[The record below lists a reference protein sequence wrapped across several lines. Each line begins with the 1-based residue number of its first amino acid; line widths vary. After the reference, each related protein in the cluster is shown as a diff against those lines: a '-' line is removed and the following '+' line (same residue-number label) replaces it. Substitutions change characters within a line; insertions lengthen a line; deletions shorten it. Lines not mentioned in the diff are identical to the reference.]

1 MPLLHG
7 LIGLL
12 GIGLLGVA
20 AGYEAMA
27 LLAVMVWKM
36 RRTRS
41 VCGESAQQ
49 PVTLLKPLC
58 GAEPGLYENLRSF
71 CLQDYPQYQ
80 IVFGIQDEADPAL
93 AIVARLIHEFPAL
106 PMDVVISGQQHG
118 SNRKISSLINMVTR
132 ARHDVLMI
140 ADSDA
145 MVGPNYLSSMV
156 APLTDPGVGLVTC
169 VYRGMSTS
177 NVWSRLGAMYV
188 NEWYMPSVLLAWLF
202 GHREYAS
209 GLTLCLR
216 RDTLQAIG
224 GLRRLAN
231 HLADDYE
238 LGAMVRAAGL
248 RIALS
253 SYVPRTEHSEPTL
266 DQLVDHET
274 RWMHT
279 IRVLRPKSFRFL
291 FLSFGLPLAL
301 TGLVMSSE
309 LSGAGPLAT
318 TLFLTALLTRL
329 ALFSIPKLSSRDFS
343 FTDLCLLPVRDLL
356 LCWVWLRALRSS
368 VVSWRGNEFAVDAQG
383 IMRSLS

>member
-1 MPLLHG
+1 MPLIHALT
-7 LIGLL
+7 GLL
-12 GIGLLGVA
+12 GIVLLCVA
-20 AGYEAMA
+20 AGYQAMA
-27 LLAVMVWKM
+27 LLAVLVWTV
-36 RRTRS
+36 RRRR
-41 VCGESAQQ
+41 VPRDQPAL

-80 IVFGIQDEADPAL
+80 IVFGIQDAADPAV
-93 AIVARLIHEFPAL
+93 AIVARLIREFPAL
-106 PMDVVISGQQHG
+106 PIDMVVNGKQHG
-118 SNRKISSLINMVTR
+118 SNRKISSLINMVPR

-145 MVGPNYLSSMV
+145 LVGPDYLSSMV
-156 APLTDPGVGLVTC
+156 APLADAGVGLVTC
-169 VYRGMSTS
+169 VYRGMPTS
-177 NVWSRLGAMYV
+177 KVWSRLGAMYV

-224 GLRRLAN
+224 GLRRLSN

-238 LGAMVRAAGL
+238 LGALIRAAGL

-253 SYVPRTEHSEPTL
+253 SYVPRTEHAEPSL

-274 RWMHT
+274 RWMRT

-301 TGLVMSSE
+301 AGLAMSAE
-309 LSGAGPLAT
+309 LPTAAPLSTA
-318 TLFLTALLTRL
+318 LFLTALGTRL
-329 ALFSIPKLSSRDFS
+329 ALFGIPKLSSRDFS
-343 FTDLCLLPVRDLL
+343 FTDLWLLPARDLL

-368 VVSWRGNEFAVDAQG
+368 VVTWRGTEFAVDAQG

>member
-1 MPLLHG
+1 MPLYHV

-12 GIGLLGVA
+12 GIGSLCVA

-27 LLAVMVWKM
+27 LLAVLIWKV
-36 RRTRS
+36 RRVRTPS
-41 VCGESAQQ
+41 SQPAQ
-49 PVTLLKPLC
+49 PITVLKPLC

-93 AIVARLIHEFPAL
+93 QIVARLIQEFPTL
-106 PMDVVISGQQHG
+106 PMDVVVSGKQHG
-118 SNRKISSLINMVTR
+118 SNRKISSLINMVPR

-145 MVGPNYLSSMV
+145 LVGPDYLSSMV
-156 APLTDPGVGLVTC
+156 APLSDPGVGLVTC
-169 VYRGMSTS
+169 VYRGMPTS
-177 NVWSRLGAMYV
+177 KVWSRLGAMYV
-188 NEWYMPSVLLAWLF
+188 NEWYMPSVLLARMF

-216 RDTLQAIG
+216 RATLQAIG
-224 GLRRLAN
+224 GLRRLSN

-238 LGAMVRAAGL
+238 LGALVRATGL

-253 SYVPRTEHSEPTL
+253 THVPRTEHSESSL
-266 DQLVDHET
+266 DHLVDHET
-274 RWMHT
+274 RWMRT

-301 TGLVMSSE
+301 AGLAMSAE
-309 LSGAGPLAT
+309 LPSAASLSTA
-318 TLFLTALLTRL
+318 LFLTALVTRL
-329 ALFSIPKLSSRDFS
+329 ALFSLSKLSSRDFS
-343 FTDLCLLPVRDLL
+343 FTDLCLLPARDLL

-368 VVSWRGNEFAVDAQG
+368 VVTWRGNEFAVDAQG

>member
-1 MPLLHG
+1 MPLLHV
-7 LIGLL
+7 LIGLS
-12 GIGLLGVA
+12 GIVLLCAA

-27 LLAVMVWKM
+27 LLAVLVWTV
-36 RRTRS
+36 RRTRPRR
-41 VCGESAQQ
+41 GQPAQ

-80 IVFGIQDEADPAL
+80 IVFGIQDAADPAV
-93 AIVARLIHEFPAL
+93 AIVARLIDEFPAL
-106 PMDVVISGQQHG
+106 PIDVVVNGKQHG
-118 SNRKISSLINMVTR
+118 SNRKISSLINMVPR
-132 ARHDVLMI
+132 AKHDVLMI

-145 MVGPNYLSSMV
+145 LVGPNYLSSMV
-156 APLTDPGVGLVTC
+156 APLADPGVGLVTC
-169 VYRGMSTS
+169 VYRGMPTS
-177 NVWSRLGAMYV
+177 KVWSRLGAMYV

-238 LGAMVRAAGL
+238 LGALVRGAGL

-253 SYVPRTEHSEPTL
+253 SYVPRTEHAEPSL

-274 RWMHT
+274 RWMRT
-279 IRVLRPKSFRFL
+279 IRVLRPRSFLFL

-301 TGLVMSSE
+301 AGLVMSAE
-309 LSGAGPLAT
+309 LPTAAPLSTA
-318 TLFLTALLTRL
+318 LFLTALGTRL
-329 ALFSIPKLSSRDFS
+329 ALFGIPKLSTRDFS
-343 FTDLCLLPVRDLL
+343 FTDLWLLPARDLL
-356 LCWVWLRALRSS
+356 LCWVWMRALRSS
-368 VVSWRGNEFAVDAQG
+368 VVTWRGTEFEIDAQG

>member
-1 MPLLHG
+1 MPLIHALT
-7 LIGLL
+7 GLL
-12 GIGLLGVA
+12 GIVLLCVA
-20 AGYEAMA
+20 AGYQAMA
-27 LLAVMVWKM
+27 LLAVLVWTV
-36 RRTRS
+36 RRTRVPRGQPS
-41 VCGESAQQ
+41 L

-80 IVFGIQDEADPAL
+80 IVFGIQDAADPAVG
-93 AIVARLIHEFPAL
+93 IVARLIREFPAL
-106 PMDVVISGQQHG
+106 PIDMVVNGKQHG
-118 SNRKISSLINMVTR
+118 SNRKISSLINMVPR
-132 ARHDVLMI
+132 AQHDVLMI

-145 MVGPNYLSSMV
+145 LVGPDYLSSMV
-156 APLTDPGVGLVTC
+156 APLADPGVGLVTC
-169 VYRGMSTS
+169 IYRGLPTS
-177 NVWSRLGAMYV
+177 KVWSRLGAMYV

-224 GLRRLAN
+224 GLRRLCN

-238 LGAMVRAAGL
+238 LGALVRAAGL

-253 SYVPRTEHSEPTL
+253 SYVPRTEHAEPSL

-274 RWMHT
+274 RWMRT

-301 TGLVMSSE
+301 AGLVMSAE
-309 LSGAGPLAT
+309 LPIAGPLSTA
-318 TLFLTALLTRL
+318 LFLTALGTRL
-329 ALFSIPKLSSRDFS
+329 ALFGIPKLSSRDFS
-343 FTDLCLLPVRDLL
+343 FTDLWLLPARDLL
-356 LCWVWLRALRSS
+356 LCWVWMRALRSS
-368 VVSWRGNEFAVDAQG
+368 VVTWRGTEFEIDAQG

>member
-1 MPLLHG
+1 MHLIHV
-7 LIGLL
+7 LIGLS
-12 GIGLLGVA
+12 GIVLLSVA

-27 LLAVMVWKM
+27 LLAVLVWTV
-36 RRTRS
+36 RRRLIPRGRPS
-41 VCGESAQQ
+41 P

-93 AIVARLIHEFPAL
+93 AVVGRLIREFPHL
-106 PMDVVISGQQHG
+106 PIDVVVNGQQHG
-118 SNRKISSLINMVTR
+118 SNRKISSLINMVPR
-132 ARHDVLMI
+132 AEHDVFMI

-145 MVGPNYLSSMV
+145 LVGPDYLSSMV
-156 APLTDPGVGLVTC
+156 APLNDPGVGLVTC
-169 VYRGMSTS
+169 VYRGIPTS
-177 NVWSRLGAMYV
+177 KVWSRLGAMYV

-216 RDTLQAIG
+216 RDTLHGIG
-224 GLRRLAN
+224 GLRRLSN

-238 LGAMVRAAGL
+238 LGALVRAAGL

-253 SYVPRTEHSEPTL
+253 SYVPRTEHAEASL
-266 DQLVDHET
+266 DHLVDHET
-274 RWMHT
+274 RWMRT

-291 FLSFGLPLAL
+291 FLSFCLPLAL
-301 TGLVMSSE
+301 AGLIMSAE
-309 LSGAGPLAT
+309 LPAAAPLT
-318 TLFLTALLTRL
+318 TALFLTALTTRL
-329 ALFSIPKLSSRDFS
+329 AVFGIPKLSSRDFS
-343 FTDLCLLPVRDLL
+343 LIDLWLLPARDLL
-356 LCWVWLRALRSS
+356 LCWVWMRALRSS
-368 VVSWRGNEFAVDAQG
+368 VVTWRGAEFAVDAEG

>member
-1 MPLLHG
+1 MPLYHV

-12 GIGLLGVA
+12 GIGLLCVA

-27 LLAVMVWKM
+27 LLAVLIWKV
-36 RRTRS
+36 RRVRTPS
-41 VCGESAQQ
+41 SQPAQ
-49 PVTLLKPLC
+49 PVTVLKPLC

-93 AIVARLIHEFPAL
+93 QIVARLIQEFPTL
-106 PMDVVISGQQHG
+106 PMDVVVSGKQHG
-118 SNRKISSLINMVTR
+118 SNRKISSLINMVPR
-132 ARHDVLMI
+132 AQHDVLMI

-145 MVGPNYLSSMV
+145 LVGPDYLSSMV
-156 APLTDPGVGLVTC
+156 APLSDPGVGLVTC
-169 VYRGMSTS
+169 VYRGMPTS
-177 NVWSRLGAMYV
+177 KVWSRLGAMYV
-188 NEWYMPSVLLAWLF
+188 NEWYMPSVLLARMF

-216 RDTLQAIG
+216 RATLQAIG
-224 GLRRLAN
+224 GLRRLSN

-238 LGAMVRAAGL
+238 LGALVRATGL

-253 SYVPRTEHSEPTL
+253 THVPRTEHSEPSL
-266 DQLVDHET
+266 DHLVDHET
-274 RWMHT
+274 RWMRT

-301 TGLVMSSE
+301 AGLVMSAE
-309 LSGAGPLAT
+309 LPSAASLSTA
-318 TLFLTALLTRL
+318 LFLTALVTRL
-329 ALFSIPKLSSRDFS
+329 ALFSLSKLSSRDFS
-343 FTDLCLLPVRDLL
+343 ITDLCLLPARDLL

-368 VVSWRGNEFAVDAQG
+368 VVTWRGNEFAVDAQG

>member
-1 MPLLHG
+1 MPLIHALT
-7 LIGLL
+7 GLL
-12 GIGLLGVA
+12 GIVLLCVA

-27 LLAVMVWKM
+27 LLAVLIWTV
-36 RRTRS
+36 RRRRVPRGQPS
-41 VCGESAQQ
+41 L

-80 IVFGIQDEADPAL
+80 IVFGIQDAADPAV
-93 AIVARLIHEFPAL
+93 AIVARLIREFPAL
-106 PMDVVISGQQHG
+106 PIDMVVNGKQHG
-118 SNRKISSLINMVTR
+118 SNRKISSLINMVPR
-132 ARHDVLMI
+132 AQHDVLMI

-145 MVGPNYLSSMV
+145 LVGPDYLSSMV
-156 APLTDPGVGLVTC
+156 APLADPGVGLVTC
-169 VYRGMSTS
+169 IYRGMPTS
-177 NVWSRLGAMYV
+177 KVWSRLGAMYV

-202 GHREYAS
+202 GHHEYAS

-224 GLRRLAN
+224 GLRRLCN

-238 LGAMVRAAGL
+238 LGALVRAAGL

-253 SYVPRTEHSEPTL
+253 SYVPRTEHAEPSL

-274 RWMHT
+274 RWMRT

-301 TGLVMSSE
+301 AGLVMSAE
-309 LSGAGPLAT
+309 LPIAAPLSTA
-318 TLFLTALLTRL
+318 LFLTALGTRL
-329 ALFSIPKLSSRDFS
+329 ALFGIPKLSSRDFS
-343 FTDLCLLPVRDLL
+343 FTDLWLLPARDLL
-356 LCWVWLRALRSS
+356 LCWVWMRALRSS
-368 VVSWRGNEFAVDAQG
+368 VVTWRGTEFEIDAQG

>member
-1 MPLLHG
+1 MPLLHA
-7 LIGLL
+7 LTGLL
-12 GIGLLGVA
+12 GVVLSCVA

-27 LLAVMVWKM
+27 LLAVLVWTW
-36 RRTRS
+36 RRTR
-41 VCGESAQQ
+41 VPADVPAQA
-49 PVTLLKPLC
+49 VTLLKPLC

-93 AIVARLIHEFPAL
+93 AIVARLIREFPAL
-106 PMDVVISGQQHG
+106 PIDVVVNPQQHG
-118 SNRKISSLINMVTR
+118 SNRKISSLINMVPR
-132 ARHDVLMI
+132 ASHDILMI

-145 MVGPNYLSSMV
+145 LVGPDYLASMV

-169 VYRGMSTS
+169 VYRGMPTS
-177 NVWSRLGAMYV
+177 KVWSRLGAMYV

-216 RDTLQAIG
+216 RDTLQVIG
-224 GLRRLAN
+224 GLRRLSN

-238 LGAMVRAAGL
+238 LGALVRAAGL

-253 SYVPRTEHSEPTL
+253 TYVPRTEHSEPSL
-266 DQLVDHET
+266 DHLVDHET
-274 RWMHT
+274 RWMRT

-291 FLSFGLPLAL
+291 FLSFCMPLAL
-301 TGLVMSSE
+301 VGLVMSEE
-309 LSGAGPLAT
+309 LPAVAPIST
-318 TLFLTALLTRL
+318 VLFLTALGTRL
-329 ALFSIPKLSSRDFS
+329 ALYSIPKWSNRDFS
-343 FTDLCLLPVRDLL
+343 LKDLWLLPARDLL
-356 LCWVWLRALRSS
+356 LCWVWMRALRSS
-368 VVSWRGNEFAVDAQG
+368 RVTWRGNEFAVDAEG